1 MPLMLQLGFG
11 LTPLQSGSVTFVSA
25 LGSMGSKFA
34 ASRTFKAFGFRTV
47 ISITTLLA
55 AIFLG
60 INGLFTA
67 ETPLFLIMACLLIG
81 GLFRSM
87 AFSGVNAMAFGDVDD
102 ADSSQATAINA
113 VAQRISMAMGVAIA
127 GGILEISSS
136 FHDGRLLVSD
146 FHVAFFSVSAISA
159 LACITFLRLPRDAG
173 AELTARGRKRRH
185 AEPEEAVA
193 ENS

>member
-1 MPLMLQLGFG
+1 FN
-11 LTPLQSGSVTFVSA
+11 
-25 LGSMGSKFA
+25 
-34 ASRTFKAFGFRTV
+34 AFGFRTV

-113 VAQRISMAMGVAIA
+113 VAQRISM
-127 GGILEISSS
+127 
-136 FHDGRLLVSD
+136 
-146 FHVAFFSVSAISA
+146 
-159 LACITFLRLPRDAG
+159 
-173 AELTARGRKRRH
+173 
-185 AEPEEAVA
+185 
-193 ENS
+193 

>member
-1 MPLMLQLGFG
+1 MKRQ
-11 LTPLQSGSVTFVSA
+11 TSA
-25 LGSMGSKFA
+25 LQRWARSGFA
-34 ASRTFKAFGFRTV
+34 PDSRFSRLTGGHLTAHLFQESAAAARRPASRRH
-47 ISITTLLA
+47 A
-55 AIFLG
+55 AL
-60 INGLFTA
+60 
-67 ETPLFLIMACLLIG
+67 
-81 GLFRSM
+81 
-87 AFSGVNAMAFGDVDD
+87 AFGDVDD

-159 LACITFLRLPRDAG
+159 LACITFLPLPRDAG
-173 AELTARGRKRRH
+173 AELTARGRKRRRI
-185 AEPEEAVA
+185 EPEEAVA